1 MRGVFVPTNRAVEDN
16 VIDETRSADPS
27 SNRNEN
33 AVLQLGVA
41 ELSRELLRRHGVG
54 DAQIVDLEAR
64 LRSQTVL
71 RLVSSSLAYASRLT
85 QCLHVALAL
94 LEARTEGAQRLVES
108 RRGRTL
114 LGGQVGVTRG
124 ESETVLLVVKRCNE
138 SHSTYDRTHG
148 DRYGD
153 VQVTHELL
161 DHDRLQTV
169 LLAEIGVRRL
179 YDVEQLRHHRR
190 HATEETGTRSSLA
203 HAVASLDRHI
213 GQVLGLLGIHHL
225 VGRSKGGITTDG
237 PSGNPHISPPT
248 Q

>member
-16 VIDETRSADPS
+16 VIDETCSADPS

-54 DAQIVDLEAR
+54 DAQIVDLKAR

-71 RLVSSSLAYASRLT
+71 RLVSSYASRLT

-108 RRGRTL
+108 RCGRTL

-124 ESETVLLVVKRCNE
+124 ESETVLLVVK
-138 SHSTYDRTHG
+138 
-148 DRYGD
+148 
-153 VQVTHELL
+153 
-161 DHDRLQTV
+161 
-169 LLAEIGVRRL
+169 
-179 YDVEQLRHHRR
+179 
-190 HATEETGTRSSLA
+190 
-203 HAVASLDRHI
+203 
-213 GQVLGLLGIHHL
+213 
-225 VGRSKGGITTDG
+225 
-237 PSGNPHISPPT
+237 
-248 Q
+248 